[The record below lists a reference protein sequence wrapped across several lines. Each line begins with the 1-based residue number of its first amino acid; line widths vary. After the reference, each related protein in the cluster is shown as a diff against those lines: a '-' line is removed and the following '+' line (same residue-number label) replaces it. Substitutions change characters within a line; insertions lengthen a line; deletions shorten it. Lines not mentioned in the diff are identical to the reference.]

1 MTHNIIDIRGCCD
14 YVVTM
19 PSLRKDARGRSP
31 FWICCYTTAMG
42 QRLQKSTKIRIK
54 PLKGEKRK
62 DGSLK
67 TIADKRTEALEAC
80 LAFERAENDAKN
92 GTLTEQ
98 QAKKIL
104 GEILER
110 TTGEPLR
117 NYRVVDWFAHWLE
130 LKAQVRAG
138 KTMDRYRQVVRDFLA
153 SLGGRAN
160 LGLSHITPK
169 DILTYRNAITKTGK
183 TARTANLSVKVV
195 SAAFNAAVRQHII
208 ESNPATA
215 LESLPVKSEEK
226 GTFTPAQVSKLVC
239 ATDGDWPGAI
249 LLGYYTGARLGDVA
263 NMRWSAIDWKNKII
277 RFTASKTRKLVTLPL
292 HSQLERELLKNAGIG
307 NVAMFPTLAGRGTGG
322 KHGLSGQF
330 AAIMK
335 KAGIEGKR
343 TRASGGRTLSSLTY
357 HSVRHSFNSA
367 LANAGV
373 SQEIRQK
380 LTGHASAE
388 MNQIYTHHEL
398 APLRA
403 AVEKLPTLGIKLGD
417 AGE

>member
-1 MTHNIIDIRGCCD
+1 
-14 YVVTM
+14 M

-31 FWICCYTTAMG
+31 FWICCYTTATG

-54 PLKGEKRK
+54 PLKGEKRR
-62 DGSLK
+62 DGSPK
-67 TIADKRTEALEAC
+67 TAADKRAEALEAC
-80 LAFERAENDAKN
+80 LGFERAENDAKN

-110 TTGEPLR
+110 TTGEPLHS
-117 NYRVVDWFAHWLE
+117 YRVTDWFNHWLD
-130 LKAQVRAG
+130 LKAAVRAC

-169 DILTYRNAITKTGK
+169 DILAYRSSIIKTGK
-183 TARTANLSVKVV
+183 AARTANLSMKVV
-195 SAAFNAAVRQHII
+195 SAAFNAALRQHII

-226 GTFTPAQVSKLVC
+226 GTFTPEQISDLVE
-239 ATDGDWPGAI
+239 AAEGDWTRAI

-263 NMRWSAIDWKNKII
+263 NMNWSAIDWENKII
-277 RFTASKTRKLVTLPL
+277 RFTPSKTGKPVALPL
-292 HSQLERELLKNAGIG
+292 HSQLERVLLKDAGIG
-307 NVAMFPTLAGRGTGG
+307 NMPMFPTLAGRGTGG

-343 TRASGGRTLSSLTY
+343 MRASGGRRLSSLTY

-373 SQEIRQK
+373 PQEIRQK

-388 MNQIYTHHEL
+388 MNRIYTHHEL

-403 AVEKLPTLGIKLGD
+403 AVETLPALGIK
-417 AGE
+417 